1 MPEFFSFV
9 VIAVAA
15 YCSHVDPV
23 YAVRRTANSLIGYG
37 EEKMFK
43 KVMFKKGNTAR
54 DAFTFSL
61 GGMKTITSFTAAPA
75 ITDDRFN
82 EVPYGRESRPRPWI
96 CFYEQAAYYVCA

>member
-23 YAVRRTANSLIGYG
+23 CAVRRTANSLIGYG

-43 KVMFKKGNTAR
+43 KMMFKKDKTAR

-61 GGMKTITSFTAAPA
+61 GGTKTITSFTAAPA

-82 EVPYGRESRPRPWI
+82 KVPYGRESRPRPWI